1 MDCFTFSMRR
11 QMETGSSILLA
22 EDDRTSAEATREL
35 LEARGWEVEWASDGR
50 KAWTLFQRRRPD
62 VVLLDLQMP
71 KMDGI
76 GVIRQIRE
84 TDARTPIVL
93 YSGTVGETEEVEAL
107 EAGANYVVKKTESPA
122 LLVAKVEAVYRHCRA
137 EGREPHVYR
146 LTERVAYN
154 SANRTLNADGERTEL
169 TEREGRL
176 VGLLCAHLGGM
187 VAQEEL
193 IAGIWGKA
201 TLGKKHALEKLVC
214 GVRKKLKETGNVQ
227 VVYAENGYALRQA

>member
-1 MDCFTFSMRR
+1 
-11 QMETGSSILLA
+11 METGISILLA

-35 LEARGWEVEWASDGR
+35 LEAKGWEVEWANDGR
-50 KAWTLFQRRRPD
+50 KAWTLFQRRKPD
-62 VVLLDLQMP
+62 VVLLDLEMP
-71 KMDGI
+71 KLNGI
-76 GVIRQIRE
+76 DLIRHIRE
-84 TDARTPIVL
+84 TDERTPIVL
-93 YSGTVGETEEVEAL
+93 YSGTVREAEEIKAL
-107 EAGANYVVKKTESPA
+107 EAGANYVVKKTESPE
-122 LLVAKVEAVYRHCRA
+122 LLVAKVEAVYRHCCA
-137 EGREPHVYR
+137 KGEAAHVYR
-146 LTERVAYN
+146 LSERTTYN
-154 SANRTLNADGERTEL
+154 GMSRTLNVDGERTEL

-227 VVYAENGYALRQA
+227 VVYKENGYALRQA